1 MRSELGIRRG
11 LWAGL
16 ILSGVLTV
24 GLTPGRPAAAHE
36 GEKHEAG
43 DTAVA
48 SEDPLAGMVGIGD
61 NLYFSGAVITP
72 GDGSAVR
79 SLSAYQTAA
88 FVQSWMPTAL
98 FGGPQS
104 IAAPPKDVPVTRV
117 DVSGQWG
124 PGNLGVHTIY
134 YATSPEGVFV
144 SWPQEQAVVAA
155 PGGPPPPQEDWF
167 RALPRVTD
175 ALAGKAEL
183 IETAGTQ
190 QADDYLTATTEAE
203 AAEAAETGP
212 DGASDGSSNPANS
225 ISTFGVAV
233 AVVAAGVLIAVVW
246 RRRRS

>member
-1 MRSELGIRRG
+1 MGMRGELKMRRG
-11 LWAGL
+11 LWVGL
-16 ILSGVLTV
+16 ILIGVLTV
-24 GLTPGRPAAAHE
+24 GLASGRPASAHE
-36 GEKHEAG
+36 GEDHEAG
-43 DTAVA
+43 EPAVA

-72 GDGSAVR
+72 GDGSEVR
-79 SLSAYQTAA
+79 SLSAYQAA
-88 FVQSWMPTAL
+88 VFVQSWVGTAF
-98 FGGPQS
+98 FGGPES
-104 IAAPPKDVPVTRV
+104 VEAPSKDLPVTRV

-124 PGNLGVHTIY
+124 PGNLGVNTVY
-134 YATSPEGVFV
+134 YAASADMVFI
-144 SWPQEQAVVAA
+144 SWPQEQPVVAA

-167 RALPRVTD
+167 LAVPRVTD
-175 ALAGKAEL
+175 ALEGKAKL

-212 DGASDGSSNPANS
+212 DGASGGSSNAAS
-225 ISTFGVAV
+225 DAVRVAV